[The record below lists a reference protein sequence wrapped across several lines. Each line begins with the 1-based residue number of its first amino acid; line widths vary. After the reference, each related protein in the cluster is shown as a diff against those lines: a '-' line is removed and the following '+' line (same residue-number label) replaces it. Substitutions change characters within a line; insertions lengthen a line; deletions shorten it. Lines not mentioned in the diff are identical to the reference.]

1 LNVLGLTFEIVE
13 PITAVD
19 KDGKPVED
27 SSETFKQFFTINA
40 TTGDVF
46 VAQPLDRNVAASV
59 TMKIQATDNSALP
72 PQHGFGNLVVTI
84 VDINDF
90 APTFPEPWSDANPY
104 ITINVVEGQPNG
116 TVVHKFVATD
126 ADSNIES
133 YEIIPKNPYFFVEP
147 GKG

>member
-1 LNVLGLTFEIVE
+1 MKL
-13 PITAVD
+13 
-19 KDGKPVED
+19 
-27 SSETFKQFFTINA
+27 
-40 TTGDVF
+40 TTGEVF

-72 PQHGFGNLVVTI
+72 PQNGFGNLVVTI

-147 GKG
+147 GKWPFK